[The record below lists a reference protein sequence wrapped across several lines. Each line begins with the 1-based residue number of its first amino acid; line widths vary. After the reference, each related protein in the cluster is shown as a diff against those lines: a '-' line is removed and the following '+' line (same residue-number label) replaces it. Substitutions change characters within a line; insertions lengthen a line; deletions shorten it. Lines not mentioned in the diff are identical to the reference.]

1 MEAGLLR
8 VGLLGPLEIRH
19 GGQLVDLPGARG
31 RVVLATLALSAGRPV
46 AEAALVDRVWSSR
59 LPQSA
64 RASLTTHIMR
74 LRRVVGGDAIRTT
87 ASGYLLDVDADQVD
101 VLRFRRLTAEAA
113 RERDPDQARRLLTE
127 ALDLWRGEPLDALD
141 SETLR
146 RDLVPALIE
155 ERLLALQRRIEL
167 DLASGEHARLT
178 GQLRELTSR
187 HPLHEPFWRQLI
199 TALAVGGRTAEA
211 LDAYGRLRMNLREQL
226 GVDPSAELQEV
237 YRRLLAGEAAADA
250 RASAYV
256 VPDANDGDDGREAHD
271 GRDVAMSYVPEE
283 TDGEQDLEPV
293 RSDLPGDLGDF
304 AGRELELHELIAA
317 ATMGSR
323 PRAGALDAAAAV
335 AGTGAGLE
343 AGPGAGAGAGAT
355 VVISA
360 IDGMAGVGKTTLAVH
375 AAHQLTERFP
385 DGQLFIDLHDRLAG
399 PQGADPAAALDALL
413 RAVGVRSELI
423 PPTLAQRS
431 ALWRSR
437 LAGRRVL
444 VVLDNVVSAA
454 QVRPLLP
461 GGAGSMVIVTSRRQL
476 VELDGARHLSL
487 DLLPVDDALALFTG
501 IVGAQRVAGEP
512 EAAADVLRL
521 CGYLPLAIRIAAAR
535 LAARPTWSIRYLA
548 QRLDDQGRLSE
559 LVTGERSVAAAF
571 TVSYEQLPPGHRRLF
586 RLLGLHPGPDFD
598 VYLAAAAAG
607 LDPAAAE
614 DVLEELLDVNLLRQ
628 RVPGRYEFHDLLRD
642 HASATALNTDSA
654 SERRAAVGRMLDYY
668 LRVTELTDD
677 LLGPGRAR
685 NRPVLETSPDHVPPL
700 ASQAEALDWC
710 ERELANVLAAV
721 TLAADAGRPQHQWL
735 LPLNLFLFYNARR
748 GAQVAKAIYHAAH
761 DAAERAG
768 DQWARAETAR
778 HLGWVYWDLSDATEA
793 IRYQRLALE
802 IFRAIGDESGEAV
815 ALGNL
820 GFSALSQ
827 GRYDEAVELC
837 QEVVQA
843 CRRVGNLRGEAI
855 GLFNLGYG
863 CTQLGRF
870 AEAIRDLTAALE
882 LFRRIDDPRMEAA
895 ICAALGNVR
904 VRMSEYGQALLWHR
918 RALDLARVVGDFD
931 LEAECLNDMAD
942 GVRAAGDRQQSAS
955 LYADALQR
963 ARVVRSRLGQ
973 ARAHDGLGHCLL
985 PDDDRAAREHWRA
998 ALALFEELN
1007 HPRAAD
1013 VRAALEAMDEAGR
1026 AAALT

>member
-1 MEAGLLR
+1 MEAGQLR
-8 VGLLGPLEIRH
+8 VGLLGPLEIRYGDQPVEIP
-19 GGQLVDLPGARG
+19 GGRA
-31 RVVLATLALSAGRPV
+31 RVVLATLALAAGRPV
-46 AEAALVDRVWSSR
+46 AEAALADRVWSER
-59 LPQSA
+59 PPQST
-64 RASLTTHIMR
+64 RASLTTHVMR

-87 ASGYLLDVDADQVD
+87 ASGYLLDLDADQVD

-141 SETLR
+141 SETLQ
-146 RDLVPALIE
+146 RDLVPALVE
-155 ERLLALQRRIEL
+155 ERLLALQRCIEL
-167 DLASGEHARLT
+167 DLAAGEHARLT

-199 TALAVGGRTAEA
+199 TALAAGGRQADA
-211 LDAYGRLRMNLREQL
+211 LDAYGRLRVNLREQL
-226 GVDPSAELQEV
+226 GVDPSAELRERYQ
-237 YRRLLAGEAAADA
+237 RLLAGQAAADP
-250 RASAYV
+250 RAEAHD
-256 VPDANDGDDGREAHD
+256 VPDAHNGHDVSTNDIPQEPDDHR
-271 GRDVAMSYVPEE
+271 
-283 TDGEQDLEPV
+283 DLEPI
-293 RSDLPGDLGDF
+293 RRELPGDLGDF

-317 ATMGSR
+317 APTA
-323 PRAGALDAAAAV
+323 PKPQAGASHAAAA
-335 AGTGAGLE
+335 AT
-343 AGPGAGAGAGAT
+343 T

-360 IDGMAGVGKTTLAVH
+360 IDGMAGVGKTTLAIH
-375 AAHQLTERFP
+375 AAHQLTETFP

-399 PQGADPAAALDALL
+399 PQGTDPAAALDTLL
-413 RAVGVRSELI
+413 RAVGVPGELI
-423 PPTLAQRS
+423 PPALAQRS

-437 LAGRRVL
+437 LAGRRMLVL
-444 VVLDNVVSAA
+444 LDNAVSAA
-454 QVRPLLP
+454 QVQPMLP
-461 GGAGSMVIVTSRRQL
+461 GSAGSMAIVTSRRRL
-476 VELDGARHLSL
+476 IELDGARHLSL
-487 DLLPVDDALALFTG
+487 DLLPADDALALFTR
-501 IVGAQRVAGEP
+501 IVEAQSVDAEP

-535 LAARPTWSIRYLA
+535 LDARPAWSIRYLA
-548 QRLDDQGRLSE
+548 QRLDDQRRLSE
-559 LVTGERSVAAAF
+559 LASGDRSVAAVFAI
-571 TVSYEQLPPGHRRLF
+571 SYEQLPPGHRQLF

-607 LDPAAAE
+607 LDPATAE
-614 DVLEELLDVNLLRQ
+614 DVLEDLLDVNLLRQ
-628 RVPGRYEFHDLLRD
+628 RTPGRYEFHDLLRD
-642 HASATALNTDSA
+642 HASATALSADSA
-654 SERRAAVGRMLDYY
+654 EERRAAVGRMLDYY
-668 LRVTELTDD
+668 LRMTELTDD
-677 LLGPGRAR
+677 LLAPGRAR
-685 NRPVLETSPDHVPPL
+685 NRPVLEAAPDHVPPL

-721 TLAADAGRPQHQWL
+721 TRAADASRPQHQWL
-735 LPLNLFLFYNARR
+735 LPLNLFLYYNARR

-793 IRYQRLALE
+793 IHYQHLALE

-827 GRYDEAVELC
+827 SRYDEAADLC
-837 QEVVQA
+837 REVVQV

-870 AEAIRDLTAALE
+870 AEAIRHLTAALE
-882 LFRRIDDPRMEAA
+882 LFRRIDDQRMEAA
-895 ICAALGNVR
+895 TCAALGNVR
-904 VRMSEYGQALLWHR
+904 VRMSDYGQALLWHR
-918 RALDLARVVGDFD
+918 RALDLAGAVCDFD
-931 LEAECLNDMAD
+931 LEAQCLNDMAD
-942 GVRAAGDRQQSAS
+942 GVRAAGDRQQGAS
-955 LYADALQR
+955 LYRDALER

-985 PDDDRAAREHWRA
+985 PDDPDAACQHWLE

-1013 VRAALEAMDEAGR
+1013 VRAALEAMDETDR